1 LKGEMAELTAQT
13 LTTDALLELARRTDP
28 VGVVSVYVHA
38 DPGEDPRRRGA
49 AIEIGNRLDELQ
61 RRVSDEGPPQRA
73 RAVEEGL
80 ERVRPQIDALTAPT
94 QSGRGRALFCALS
107 DGSTTRFW
115 SQMPL
120 VNRVVLDTGAFI
132 HPLLELADEGR
143 PAGIV
148 LAAQD
153 GARVLDWR
161 LEQLTEVASL
171 EPEVV
176 EAPHERSGPVGAS
189 PASRPSSPKREQR
202 VARERDRVARFID
215 GVAAVVEREVQQRGW
230 ERVLI
235 SGGERLT
242 QALAGALPASM
253 PARVL
258 RDPRVLARLPA
269 AELSVAIG
277 QRLHED
283 HREHEAELLQRAGE
297 EAAARGL
304 SAVAGALNEG
314 RAAHLLYDPDVR
326 YQGMVD
332 ADGALFAAGEEPPG
346 GRGLTPE
353 PRLTERLVER
363 ALGTGARVTPIEGA
377 ADGALADA
385 DGIAAL
391 LRW

>member
-1 LKGEMAELTAQT
+1 MTDLTAAT
-13 LTTDALLELARRTDP
+13 LTTDALLELSRRTDP
-28 VGVVSVYVHA
+28 VGVVSIYVDA
-38 DPGEDPRRRGA
+38 DPGEDPALRGA
-49 AIEIGNRLDELQ
+49 GIDIDNRLDELQ
-61 RRVSDEGPPQRA
+61 RRVAGEGPPERA

-80 ERVRPQIDALTAPT
+80 RRVRPEIDALTAPT

-107 DGSTTRFW
+107 DATTTRFR

-120 VNRVVLDTGAFI
+120 VNRVVLDAGAFI

-148 LAAQD
+148 VAAQD
-153 GARVLDWR
+153 GARLLDWR
-161 LEQLTEVASL
+161 LEEMREITTL
-171 EPEVV
+171 EPEVM
-176 EAPHERSGPVGAS
+176 EAPHERAGPLGSS
-189 PASRPSSPKREQR
+189 PASRQSSPKREQR
-202 VARERDRVARFID
+202 AARERDRLARFIES
-215 GVAAVVEREVQQRGW
+215 VAAAVESEAQQRGW
-230 ERVLI
+230 ERVLV

-242 QALAGALPASM
+242 EPLADALPASL

-258 RDPRVLARLPA
+258 RDPRVLAQLPP
-269 AELSVAIG
+269 AELSAAVAD
-277 QRLHED
+277 RLRDD
-283 HREHEAELLQRAGE
+283 HREHEAALLQRTGE
-297 EAAARGL
+297 EPVARGL

-326 YQGMVD
+326 HQGMVD
-332 ADGALFAAGEEPPG
+332 ANGALFAIGEEPPG
-346 GRGLTPE
+346 AHGLTQE

-377 ADGALADA
+377 ASGALADA